1 METYLVAFEYGSGTV
16 WGYVTATSAQVL
28 EAELPEVDVQESP
41 PAWMTVD
48 EVALM
53 RMSPI
58 SLEGPRCLDRLLDQH
73 KAHWLAAV
81 S

>member
-16 WGYVTATSAQVL
+16 WGYVTAASAEVL
-28 EAELPEVDVQESP
+28 EAGLPEVDVHDTP

-48 EVALM
+48 EVAHM

-58 SLEGPRCLDRLLDQH
+58 PLEGPRCLDRLLDQH
-73 KAHWLAAV
+73 NAHWLATA

>member
-16 WGYVTATSAQVL
+16 WGYVTATSVEAL

-48 EVALM
+48 EVVLM

-58 SLEGPRCLDRLLDQH
+58 PVETPWCLDRLLDQH
-73 KAHWLAAV
+73 NAHWLAAV